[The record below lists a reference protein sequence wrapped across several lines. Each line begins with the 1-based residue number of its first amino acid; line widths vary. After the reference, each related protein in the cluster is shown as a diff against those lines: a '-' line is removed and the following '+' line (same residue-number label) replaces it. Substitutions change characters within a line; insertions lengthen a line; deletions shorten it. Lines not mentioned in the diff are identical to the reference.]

1 MKVRL
6 SIDYVCTDRG
16 IQGHFQNKIKLRY
29 IWVQY
34 VFRSNI
40 ILKLSNYLYTFF
52 WKKKLGE
59 WWIRIGKLSTNA
71 LVFLLCFLKII
82 WFIFLK
88 VQMINF
94 IQDFV
99 EDSITFNYHLSRR
112 VLGLELVILNRLSL
126 ITQRINLTK
135 LSSTLARDNS

>member
-6 SIDYVCTDRG
+6 SIDYLCTDRG
-16 IQGHFQNKIKLRY
+16 IKGHFQNKIKLRY

-59 WWIRIGKLSTNA
+59 WWIWIGKLSTNA
-71 LVFLLCFLKII
+71 LVFLLCFLTII
-82 WFIFLK
+82 WCIFLK

-99 EDSITFNYHLSRR
+99 EDSINHHLSRR